1 MNRLVFA
8 LLGILLLASSG
19 WGEQLKPGEQA
30 HASVAA
36 HRQEAKDNAR
46 HRHRS
51 RNRSRRHHR
60 RHQAA

>member
-1 MNRLVFA
+1 MKRLIFA
-8 LLGILLLASSG
+8 LSGILLLASTG

-30 HASVAA
+30 HASVAN

-46 HRHRS
+46 RHHRRRS
-51 RNRSRRHHR
+51 RHHHR

>member
-1 MNRLVFA
+1 MKRLVFA
-8 LLGILLLASSG
+8 LSGILLLTSTG

-46 HRHRS
+46 RRHHR
-51 RNRSRRHHR
+51 RSRRHHR